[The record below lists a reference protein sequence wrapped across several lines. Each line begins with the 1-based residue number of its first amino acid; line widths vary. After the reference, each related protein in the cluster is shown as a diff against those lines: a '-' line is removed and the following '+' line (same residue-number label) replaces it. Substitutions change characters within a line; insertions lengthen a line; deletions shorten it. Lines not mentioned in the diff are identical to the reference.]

1 MTFTFTNNCAYTV
14 WPAAA
19 PSSSAGAIP
28 TKGFVLEAGE
38 SRRLEAP
45 FGWSGSLWGR
55 TLCGVDSGGRFA
67 CATGDCGG
75 SAGAVECSGGGAWHP
90 PTTPLEF
97 TPRDAGGGAVT
108 FCHTAASGI
117 VVSIPACHA
126 GDPGSIPGNGHAA
139 FGPTLFA
146 TSRSCLALDAHGF
159 SLQRRIL
166 GFPSLASWRSSRQ
179 DSGSSYGPSR
189 MFPISVLSPETATQ
203 RGASEKR
210 VRLGRSYRWSCG
222 IYAAG
227 GSGRS

>member
-19 PSSSAGAIP
+19 PSSSAGEIP
-28 TKGFVLEAGE
+28 TTGFVLEAGE

-45 FGWSGSLWGR
+45 AGWSGSLWGR
-55 TLCGVDSGGRFA
+55 TLCGADSGGRFA

-75 SAGAVECSGGGAWHP
+75 SAGAVECSGGGAWHT

-97 TPRDAGGGAVT
+97 TPSDAGGGAVT
-108 FCHTAASGI
+108 FCHTAASG
-117 VVSIPACHA
+117 SLYKL
-126 GDPGSIPGNGHAA
+126 DFYLFLKHAA
-139 FGPTLFA
+139 FGPQLFA
-146 TSRSCLALDAHGF
+146 TSPSCLALDAHGF

-166 GFPSLASWRSSRQ
+166 GFPSLASWRNSRQ

-189 MFPISVLSPETATQ
+189 MFPISVLSPETATR
-203 RGASEKR
+203 RGASEKSL
-210 VRLGRSYRWSCG
+210 RLGTSYRWSCG